1 MEVEYKVAV
10 VDKDGKAR
18 IEEIGRSRYSMC
30 VYLHVCTLYILY
42 ITYAIYIY
50 IYIEVWLVQSCIT
63 NSNNDNNIYVV
74 NKLTTRTK
82 LNKKYCLNPV
92 FKSSVE
98 PVHVG

>member
-1 MEVEYKVAV
+1 M
-10 VDKDGKAR
+10 
-18 IEEIGRSRYSMC
+18 
-30 VYLHVCTLYILY
+30 LY
-42 ITYAIYIY
+42 IYIY